1 MTNKKS
7 TARKINIRDIL
18 EEQAAARSSNQAESN
33 GHLDA
38 IFTLAGFKRELDVYI
53 WPSLNEPDGKLRR
66 AAAYARASFY
76 IEDKY
81 LVTWRDNP
89 QYVSTNALYQR
100 MHKFAE
106 SCLEKSGA
114 RLDHHR
120 NCAYTLIGAFAKSMA
135 NQCWEEEGWGES
147 AAIVNE
153 QVKML
158 GCKDIIPEGEIDA
171 LDFKTDDPGY
181 ESLDMIYDNIA
192 QVQFAQVDKKPAH
205 LRLVK

>member
-1 MTNKKS
+1 MKNKLS
-7 TARKINIRDIL
+7 AARKVNINNIL
-18 EEQAAARSSNQAESN
+18 EQQAAARNNSQAESN
-33 GHLDA
+33 GYLNA
-38 IFTLAGFKRELDVYI
+38 IFTLAGFERELDVYI
-53 WPSLNEPDGKLRR
+53 WPSLDEADGKLRR

-76 IEDKY
+76 IENKY

-89 QYVSTNALYQR
+89 QHVSTNALYQR

-106 SCLEKSGA
+106 SCLTKSNA
-114 RLDHHR
+114 HLDHHR
-120 NCAYTLIGAFAKSMA
+120 DCAYKLIGAFAKGMA
-135 NQCWEEEGWGES
+135 DKCWEEEGWRES

-158 GCKDIIPEGEIDA
+158 GCADIIPEGEIDA
-171 LDFKTDDPGY
+171 LEFQTDDPGY

-192 QVQFAQVDKKPAH
+192 QVQFAQVDQKPSH